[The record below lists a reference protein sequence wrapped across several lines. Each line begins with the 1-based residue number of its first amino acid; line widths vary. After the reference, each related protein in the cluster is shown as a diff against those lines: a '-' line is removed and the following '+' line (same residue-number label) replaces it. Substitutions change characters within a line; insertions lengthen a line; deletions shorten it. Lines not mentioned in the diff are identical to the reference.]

1 MAFIVKRDPLP
12 PVIIVASTSQIY
24 VNGELF
30 TRQSYLGGPCG
41 GVTIGCNSSK
51 LFYANAPE
59 YGDCYAIQK
68 LLLGP
73 TCYATYY
80 GGGNQVTP
88 QGFWKMYQIY
98 QECCETGYTEYTLLS
113 SSSGSDPDSLP
124 ITTWSPSITIT
135 TA

>member
-1 MAFIVKRDPLP
+1 MAFIVKRDALP
-12 PVIIVASTSQIY
+12 PVIIVANTSQIY

-30 TRQSYLGGPCG
+30 TRQSFSYAPCG
-41 GVTIGCNSSK
+41 GADIGCNPSK
-51 LFYANAPE
+51 FYYASNVE
-59 YGDCYAIQK
+59 YGDCYIVQK

-73 TCYATYY
+73 TCYAAYY

-98 QECCETGYTEYTLLS
+98 QECCETGYTSYDLLS
-113 SSSGSDPDSLP
+113 SSSGSDSDSLP